1 MSASEGSYNIHE
13 LYNYILCKPGA
24 IHSSKLKQFYSI
36 HLSLREPKY
45 VYWISSSVPSVMVA
59 FVATK

>member
-45 VYWISSSVPSVMVA
+45 VY
-59 FVATK
+59 